1 MFDFLGWVESGEEF
15 TCVGDAYTIHEG
27 CKCVSTPKT
36 RGHSARYT
44 KYRSWKSDRKACH
57 EWCTKD
63 PACVG
68 YFFDYRFTGNEYC
81 KRYMQSDT
89 SGYKTTSCGKKG
101 DRCAIRKGC
110 KPTGQKDQVK
120 VKVHISGGG
129 SSGGEIER
137 RRRDAHTNATNTT
150 GANATVSPAEKRYD
164 SVGISIDDAGSPGVF
179 AEKAMATLAKITGVS
194 TSRLINGNLRA
205 GSIIFEADVLAGVAG
220 DPTPAEAA
228 AKMNAFLADGNFLVI
243 GEDMFDYNISESQA
257 VLVNGTDNSSS
268 FFSKAEI
275 PTPNDATVDVTC
287 KPDCEPIDLT
297 TAATTAAV
305 KPTEGFG
312 PDNSSASNTTLATST
327 TNVVRACASPCLF
340 VCSCSPGAVCHGT
353 VRVFLQSWCGVPR
366 PCSCLPS

>member
-1 MFDFLGWVESGEEF
+1 MCVVHVLDDFVVALKNDQ
-15 TCVGDAYTIHEG
+15 T
-27 CKCVSTPKT
+27 KT
-36 RGHSARYT
+36 SEKH
-44 KYRSWKSDRKACH
+44 
-57 EWCTKD
+57 
-63 PACVG
+63 
-68 YFFDYRFTGNEYC
+68 
-81 KRYMQSDT
+81 
-89 SGYKTTSCGKKG
+89 
-101 DRCAIRKGC
+101 
-110 KPTGQKDQVK
+110 QK
-120 VKVHISGGG
+120 
-129 SSGGEIER
+129 E
-137 RRRDAHTNATNTT
+137 A
-150 GANATVSPAEKRYD
+150 YD
-164 SVGISIDDAGSPGVF
+164 SVGISVDDAGSPGVF